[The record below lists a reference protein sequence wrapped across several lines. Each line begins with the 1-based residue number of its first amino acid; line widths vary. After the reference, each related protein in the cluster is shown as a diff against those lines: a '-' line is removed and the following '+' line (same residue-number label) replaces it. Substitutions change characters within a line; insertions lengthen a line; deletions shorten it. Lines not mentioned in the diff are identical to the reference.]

1 MIYAS
6 DRDAAGPSPH
16 VRHRAFTPWVARNRP
31 DRQHIGT
38 IDNRYPLDPADPD
51 ETSFADFHFF
61 ERRA

>member
-38 IDNRYPLDPADPD
+38 IANRYPLDPADPD